1 MQHFRDVPY
10 SVPGS
15 LAFHNS
21 ATFWQPD
28 ADRGPYELAFRFL
41 HALVSKLAVMVV
53 EFTLRLRSESMES
66 VWDDGFLF
74 RRFSLRICCAWRGL
88 ARCWLS
94 RARVKC
100 EDDEDRR
107 QLHGSLFRNVKNE
120 CVQLLLLLLGLIR

>member
-1 MQHFRDVPY
+1 MQHVRDVPY

-74 RRFSLRICCAWRGL
+74 RGFSLRIRCAWRGL
-88 ARCWLS
+88 ARCRLS
-94 RARVKC
+94 RARLKC

-107 QLHGSLFRNVKNE
+107 QLHGSLFRNVE
-120 CVQLLLLLLGLIR
+120 ERVRAVTPSPLGLIR